1 MRVIVTGG
9 AGHIGKPICQRFAQ
23 KGWDVHIIDTA
34 PDPQIEGVGYA
45 QCDIRDFAALSR
57 QVEGCDAIAHLAAI
71 PTPMTHPDA
80 ALFSINVAGTYNVF
94 EAAERAG
101 VTRIAQASSI
111 NAFGGYWGCDD
122 RQYDYFPLDEDHP
135 LHTTDAYSFS
145 KQLVEE
151 IAAYYHRRSGID
163 SVSFR
168 LPAVWSDA
176 TIAKSKLRE
185 SLAERRRLLE
195 EFLKSPPAEQRERLA
210 DARAQTLA
218 LRARRVQ
225 EYEAISAGAFDRDA
239 IEDWLLRAT
248 FFDRFNYWAFIHTD
262 DATQAFEKA
271 ITADFQGARALFVNS
286 DLNYL
291 KVDSEALLS
300 LFFPEVSQRKEPIQ
314 GADALVSI
322 SRARDLI
329 GFAPTVRSLI

>member
-1 MRVIVTGG
+1 MRVLITGG
-9 AGHIGKPICQRFAQ
+9 AGHVGKPICEQFVRN
-23 KGWDVHIIDTA
+23 GWDVHVIDTA
-34 PDPQIEGVGYA
+34 PDPRIDGASYA
-45 QCDIRDFAALSR
+45 HCDIRDFAALSR
-57 QVEGCDAIAHLAAI
+57 QVEACDAIAHLAAI
-71 PTPMTHPDA
+71 PSTMTHPDA

-101 VTRIAQASSI
+101 VKRIAQASSI

-151 IAAYYHRRSGID
+151 IAAYYQRRSGID

-176 TIAKSKLRE
+176 NISEQNLRE
-185 SLAERRRLLE
+185 SLMQRRHLLE
-195 EFLKSPPAEQRERLA
+195 EFLDKPPATRRIRLA
-210 DARAQTLA
+210 EAHARALE

-225 EYEAISAGAFDRDA
+225 EYEAISAGVFNRDA
-239 IEDWLLRAT
+239 IDDWLLRAY

-262 DATQAFEKA
+262 DSTQAFEKA
-271 ITADFQGARALFVNS
+271 ITADFQGAHALFVNS

-291 KVDSEALLS
+291 NADSEALLS
-300 LFFPEVSQRKEPIQ
+300 LFFPEVIQRKKPIP

-322 SRARDLI
+322 DRARDLI
-329 GFAPTVRSLI
+329 GFTPTVRSLI